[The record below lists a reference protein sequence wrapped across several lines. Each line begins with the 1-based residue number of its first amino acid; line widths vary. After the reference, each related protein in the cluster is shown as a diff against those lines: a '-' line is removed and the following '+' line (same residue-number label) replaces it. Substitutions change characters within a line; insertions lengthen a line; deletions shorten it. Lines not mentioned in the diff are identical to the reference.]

1 MRERRMSHLKLEDLA
16 RLVDEAPAAN
26 EEAHLAR
33 CEACRGELDALMD
46 QCLALGSLP
55 DLAPPSDA
63 WPDLRARLQSEG
75 LLRRRPRLSPNLAR
89 AAAAAFLFLA
99 GGAMGYTARDLAAPP
114 TPAGGDPV
122 WLATGADPVTATQ
135 PPSGAIV
142 AGQDATGDTEA
153 ASELFMDALDRYMA
167 STGPSPGDP
176 VARLAAL
183 DNIVL
188 TTAEALHEAPTDPI
202 INGYHLSALAQRDAV
217 LRQLAVRAADPVF

>member
-1 MRERRMSHLKLEDLA
+1 MSHLKLEELA
-16 RLVDEAPAAN
+16 RLVDEAPTGGR
-26 EEAHLAR
+26 EAHLTSSAR
-33 CEACRGELDALMD
+33 CACELEALTD
-46 QCLALGSLP
+46 QRLALARCRTWPRPPTGGPRSGRAAEGGP
-55 DLAPPSDA
+55 APA
-63 WPDLRARLQSEG
+63 T
-75 LLRRRPRLSPNLAR
+75 RPWFPNLAR

-114 TPAGGDPV
+114 APAGGDPV
-122 WLATGADPVTATQ
+122 WLATGSDPVTATQ
-135 PPSGAIV
+135 PPSGAMV
-142 AGQDATGDTEA
+142 TGQDATGDTEA

-217 LRQLAVRAADPVF
+217 LRQLAVRAGDPVF